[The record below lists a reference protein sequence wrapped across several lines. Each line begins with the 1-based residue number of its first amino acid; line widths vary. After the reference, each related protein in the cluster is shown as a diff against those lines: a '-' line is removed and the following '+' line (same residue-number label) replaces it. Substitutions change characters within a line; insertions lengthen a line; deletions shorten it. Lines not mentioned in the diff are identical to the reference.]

1 MHSRIS
7 LQRRAALRITH
18 ARLLAL
24 LILSVPIATHA
35 VPAHANGD
43 PASDVLLAQDVF
55 YPYQP
60 QVSHGLEA
68 AMNTALRGATGVGL
82 SLKVAIIGSPE
93 ELGVVPNLF
102 GHPQDYAQFLDR
114 EISFN
119 RPQPLL
125 VVMPAGFGL
134 VHAGSPNA
142 LAGLAVDGQ
151 HGSYGLTRSA
161 ILAVVA
167 LARAHGSH
175 IATPSIAPS
184 SQTSHGAPALL
195 VFGLPAALLAL
206 GGLAVMRVGRSRRA
220 GGPRDNDGDHG

>member
-1 MHSRIS
+1 MLRATAAS
-7 LQRRAALRITH
+7 LLLCMAMSGWPAAD
-18 ARLLAL
+18 
-24 LILSVPIATHA
+24 PG
-35 VPAHANGD
+35 PAGANGD

-60 QVSHGLEA
+60 KVSPNLEA
-68 AMNTALRGATGVGL
+68 AMNVALRAAASAGL

-102 GHPQDYAQFLDR
+102 GHPHAYARFLDR

-134 VHAGSPNA
+134 EHAGSAAA
-142 LAGLAVDGQ
+142 LRGLAVDGQ
-151 HGSYGLTRSA
+151 HASHGLNRSA

-167 LARAHGSH
+167 LARARGSH
-175 IATPSIAPS
+175 IATPSISPS
-184 SQTSHGAPALL
+184 SHTSDGPPALL
-195 VFGLPAALLAL
+195 VFGLPAAVLAL
-206 GGLAVMRVGRSRRA
+206 GGLAVMRGGRSRRRA
-220 GGPRDNDGDHG
+220 RDAD